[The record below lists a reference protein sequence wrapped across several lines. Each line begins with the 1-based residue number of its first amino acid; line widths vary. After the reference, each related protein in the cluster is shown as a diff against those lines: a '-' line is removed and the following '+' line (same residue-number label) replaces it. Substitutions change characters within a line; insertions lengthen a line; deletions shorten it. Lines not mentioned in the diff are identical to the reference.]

1 MRFIFQLYLILQIL
15 KIPLQKH
22 KMQSELNTPLAWKK
36 KELAVEFK
44 KVMGMIWPRRIH
56 VAPAPWLED
65 DRHTTI
71 SNSDGISEW
80 RVESREMLLFWPRWP
95 RCPLFRFPSLALL
108 SVCKREVLVRPQ
120 GQCYAFCGA
129 LTPFNSAS
137 WCPVMR
143 GGKNIAFAREQWG
156 AAWVSDS
163 HLYSLRF
170 KL

>member
-1 MRFIFQLYLILQIL
+1 M
-15 KIPLQKH
+15 
-22 KMQSELNTPLAWKK
+22 
-36 KELAVEFK
+36 EFK

-108 SVCKREVLVRPQ
+108 SVCKREAWWCILKANATTPLWSLDAFQQCELVSRHARWENYRGRTCHFVCERTVRRSMGFRLSTVL
-120 GQCYAFCGA
+120 
-129 LTPFNSAS
+129 LPFQTIIYLKILNNQTISKFDQNYR
-137 WCPVMR
+137 VKH
-143 GGKNIAFAREQWG
+143 KN
-156 AAWVSDS
+156 
-163 HLYSLRF
+163 L
-170 KL
+170 